1 MMAERILK
9 RHADS
14 VSTFFERLVPECND
28 LRGPMVKAMRYSFLG
43 GGKRIRPALV
53 MEFCAACGGNENN
66 ALPAAAAIEMIHTYS
81 LIHDD
86 LPCMDNDDLRRGRP
100 TAHIAFDE
108 ATALL
113 AGDGLL
119 TLAFETVLDSDH
131 FAAKQAARTLSRAAG
146 ICGMVGGQ
154 AMDMALEHRKDVDIV
169 VLRDMHKGKTG
180 ALISAACEMGC
191 LFAGAGDEVIA
202 AARVYSENIGL
213 AFQIK
218 DDILDVIG
226 NANTLGKPI
235 GSDRKSDKTTFVTLF
250 SIEEAEQYANELT
263 EKAIKALDVFKNR
276 ENLMSISKFFLNRS
290 Y

>member
-1 MMAERILK
+1 MTAEQILK
-9 RHADS
+9 RHAES
-14 VSTFFERLVPECND
+14 VNTYFEQVLPECSD
-28 LRGPMVKAMRYSFLG
+28 LRGPLINAMRYSFLS

-53 MEFCAACGGNENN
+53 MEFCSACGGNAEE
-66 ALPAAAAIEMIHTYS
+66 ALTAAAAIEMIHTYS

-119 TLAFETVLDSDH
+119 TLAFETLLNSDH
-131 FAAKQAARTLSRAAG
+131 FAAKQAARALSRAAG

-154 AMDMALEHRKDVDIV
+154 AMDMALEHKNDVDV
-169 VLRDMHKGKTG
+169 ATLRDMHSGKTG
-180 ALISAACEMGC
+180 ALISAACEIGC
-191 LFAGAGDEVIA
+191 LFAGGTDEQMA

-213 AFQIK
+213 AFQIR
-218 DDILDVIG
+218 DDILDVTG
-226 NANTLGKPI
+226 DADKLGKPI
-235 GSDRKSDKTTFVTLF
+235 GSDEKSGKTTFVTLF
-250 SIEEAEQYANELT
+250 SVKEAERYADELT
-263 EKAIKALDVFKNR
+263 DKAIKALGAFENI
-276 ENLMSISKFFLNRS
+276 ENLINISEFFLNRS